1 MSKRKNKHVK
11 LLRDPEPSIEPHWTL
26 AKLQNH
32 WEEWDPAI
40 LRDIRFGLACAAL
53 QGYLSM
59 HADPNIAFP
68 VPTDLAGSVVD
79 YADATLLELVNR
91 KYH

>member
-11 LLRDPEPSIEPHWTL
+11 LLRDPESSL
-26 AKLQNH
+26 SLSSLQHNWH
-32 WEEWDPAI
+32 ELDPI
-40 LRDIRFGLACAAL
+40 TLRDLRYGLACAAL

-59 HADPNIAFP
+59 HAYPDFPMP
-68 VPTDLAGSVVD
+68 VPSETAAIVVD
-79 YADATLLELVNR
+79 YADATLLELINR